1 MNLEGDVAAK
11 QNSNSVNE
19 FSPQSCATSTILLE
33 KPEEDHYILY
43 YTKKKKKLKKH
54 AILLVGIYC
63 SRSRKN

>member
-43 YTKKKKKLKKH
+43 YTKKKK
-54 AILLVGIYC
+54 
-63 SRSRKN
+63 N